1 MNEQVMALT
10 EHMNKQVKA
19 LSEHAPVILNNEQ
32 IKE

>member
-19 LSEHAPVILNNEQ
+19 ASEHAPVILNNEQ